1 MIYMAS
7 SNMYNV
13 VYAKKGESPKNI
25 SFNSDKKLLKFLF
38 EKLNSIDF
46 ISINDR
52 NIDKEIFI
60 NNNIIMSRYF
70 KLIELK

>member
-1 MIYMAS
+1 MKFDY
-7 SNMYNV
+7 YV
-13 VYAKKGESPKNI
+13 VYAKIGESPKNI
-25 SFNSDKKLLKFLF
+25 SFNSDKKLLKFLL